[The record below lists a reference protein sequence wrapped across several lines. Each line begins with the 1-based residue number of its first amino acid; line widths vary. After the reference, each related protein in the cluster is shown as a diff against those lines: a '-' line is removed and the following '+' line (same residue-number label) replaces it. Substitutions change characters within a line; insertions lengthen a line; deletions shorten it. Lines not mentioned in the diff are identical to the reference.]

1 MCSICHEH
9 VGNSKFGKAVL
20 CDCSCMALVVFSTAD
35 FVRVGCTA
43 CKHELISIRR
53 YQVSL
58 QNQAENKG
66 AQ

>member
-9 VGNSKFGKAVL
+9 QGDSKFGKAVL

-43 CKHELISIRR
+43 CKHEIISVRR

-58 QNQAENKG
+58 QAHTENKG
-66 AQ
+66 VQ

>member
-9 VGNSKFGKAVL
+9 VGSSKFGKAVL
-20 CDCSCMALVVFSTAD
+20 CNCTCMSVVVFSTAD

-43 CKHELISIRR
+43 CKHEIISVRR

-58 QNQAENKG
+58 PTQPENKG
-66 AQ
+66 GA

>member
-9 VGNSKFGKAVL
+9 TGTSKFGKPVL
-20 CDCSCMALVVFSTAD
+20 CNCTCMSLVVFTTAD

-43 CKHELISIRR
+43 CKHEIISVRR
-53 YQVSL
+53 SQVSL
-58 QNQAENKG
+58 PTQPG